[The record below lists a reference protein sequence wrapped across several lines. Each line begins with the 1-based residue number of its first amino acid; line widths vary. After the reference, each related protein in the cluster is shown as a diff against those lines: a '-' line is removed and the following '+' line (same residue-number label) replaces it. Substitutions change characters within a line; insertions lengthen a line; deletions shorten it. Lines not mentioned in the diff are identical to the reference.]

1 MGAAN
6 ATTDLD
12 RVLIFG
18 AWQQSVESQSSL
30 TSQGVNAIL
39 KDLGYGVTDMTNTFN
54 RLMAKNP
61 KLAIQMQKSGRSRQA
76 RKQYK
81 ITDAGV
87 KRVAALLAGTASSGD
102 DE

>member
-12 RVLIFG
+12 RVLIVG